1 MHNYV
6 LRFARDRATIIKMG
20 GTQALWMTGANVAV
34 FPADPT
40 ENRRSTMSRGY
51 IYVLINPALQKNFL
65 KIGKT
70 TRTPEERARELS
82 HGTNVPMPY
91 MVAYEHL
98 VADCDAAE
106 ARIHNALLPYRAS
119 ADREFFVLP
128 LHEALKSVMAIC
140 IEIGT
145 ASDSDTDDG
154 SASPSTVV
162 DAWLKPTE
170 HGLQVA
176 YDACFFPSLELVLS
190 AANVVPSCR
199 IDFGQP
205 PTTLT
210 TYDRKICIQGGTWEQ
225 ALVRAQ
231 RADRK
236 AQEYRSADLPF
247 EVHKDIRHHTGG
259 RVIAAR
265 GMQLGLT
272 LGKHNWAE
280 FERFWQVCKRSGLN
294 KSRALV
300 RLTARNY
307 ENLAGERSANIE
319 FMLLS
324 AFEGDD

>member
-231 RADRK
+231 RSRRWSERNALIARQKNTVLLIFHLKCIRISGTTQAAGLLLHAACSLDSPLENTIG
-236 AQEYRSADLPF
+236 QSSSDFGRS
-247 EVHKDIRHHTGG
+247 V
-259 RVIAAR
+259 R
-265 GMQLGLT
+265 GQ
-272 LGKHNWAE
+272 
-280 FERFWQVCKRSGLN
+280 
-294 KSRALV
+294 
-300 RLTARNY
+300 
-307 ENLAGERSANIE
+307 
-319 FMLLS
+319 
-324 AFEGDD
+324 D